1 VIRRSIGSP
10 ALYALVY
17 ASTASAIYFS
27 LGVVAEHALGLTPVV
42 YLAAGVF
49 FGMTTMTYVEGASL
63 HTEARGGSTI
73 FARYAFNEL
82 VSFIAGWAM
91 LLDYV
96 ILVAITALT
105 ATNYL
110 AGFWAPLGRGTL
122 EVVIAIGLVAWAA
135 VVNVRGVSVAFL
147 DRRGA
152 LAFFDL
158 GLQLLVIV
166 LGLLLLFDGQALL
179 DVLGGEGGTP
189 SASELAYGFTIA
201 SVAFVGLEA
210 ASGLAGEIKVSRRG
224 LRQLVTAGSV
234 TTGLTFLGMATIAI
248 VALPPVAGSTPLGE
262 RYVDAPVIGIVD
274 QFDQAW
280 LADGMRALVG
290 GLAAA
295 TLFAACIGAML
306 GLSRLGF
313 ALATNRQIP
322 SLVGRLHP
330 ERGTPYVLIGL
341 AALLAAGL
349 VIPGDL
355 GFLLGIYA
363 FGAFLA
369 FTIAHASV
377 TMLRYRDPDRF
388 RPYAM
393 PFSVKLGRGRLPL
406 PAVTGAVIAALSWL
420 TIVLQHEGA
429 RYVGLTWM
437 AFGIALYVIYRTT
450 ESKPLLKRVT
460 VPESALRA
468 ERAPEV
474 EYGSILVPIFGREL
488 DDDIMQTAGRLA
500 GDPDDEGG
508 EGGAVIEA
516 LWVFEI
522 PISLPLDA
530 PIPEAQLKRASEAL
544 GHAKRVGEEYEG
556 VEVATAKVRARRTG
570 QAIVEEARRRGVE
583 AIVLAAEEPSRIR
596 GGPVLGGRG
605 APLDNYVGDITKY
618 VVERAPCR
626 IILTAPPGPGAE
638 GRERLRHPGPVT

>member
-1 VIRRSIGSP
+1 MIRRSIGSP

-27 LGVVAEHALGLTPVV
+27 LGVVADHALGLTPIV
-42 YLAAGVF
+42 YLAAGAF
-49 FGMTTMTYVEGASL
+49 FMATTMTYVEGASL

-96 ILVAITALT
+96 ILIAITALT

-110 AGFWAPLGRGTL
+110 AAFWAPLGRGTVEAVL
-122 EVVIAIGLVAWAA
+122 AVGLVVWAA
-135 VVNVRGVSVAFL
+135 AANVRGISVGFL
-147 DRRGA
+147 ERRGN
-152 LAFFDL
+152 LAVFDL
-158 GLQLLVIV
+158 ALQVLVVV
-166 LGLLLLFDGQALL
+166 LGLALLFDGNVLL
-179 DVLGGEGGTP
+179 DLLGGQGGSP
-189 SASELAYGFTIA
+189 SWSELAYGFTVA

-210 ASGLAGEIKVSRRG
+210 ASGLAGEISVSRRG
-224 LRQLVTAGSV
+224 LKRLVTAGTI
-234 TTGLTFLGMATIAI
+234 TTVITFLGMATIAI
-248 VALPPVAGSTPLGE
+248 LALPPVMGATPLGD
-262 RYVDAPVIGIVD
+262 RYVDAPVIGVVD
-274 QFDQAW
+274 QFPHVW
-280 LADGMRALVG
+280 IADSLRLIVG
-290 GLAAA
+290 GLAAL
-295 TLFAACIGAML
+295 TLFAGCIGAML

-322 SLVGRLHP
+322 SAVGRLHH
-330 ERGTPYVLIGL
+330 ERGTPYMLIGM
-341 AALLAAGL
+341 AALLAIGL

-355 GFLLGIYA
+355 ELLLGIYA

-377 TMLRYRDPDRF
+377 AVLRYRDPSRF

-393 PFSVKLGRGRLPL
+393 PFSVGFRGGRLPL
-406 PAVTGAVIAALSWL
+406 PAVIGAVVAGGSWI
-420 TIVLQHEGA
+420 TILLQHSGA
-429 RYVGLTWM
+429 RIVGLAWM
-437 AFGIALYVIYRTT
+437 AFGIVLYVVYRTT
-450 ESKPLLKRVT
+450 EGKPLLKRVT

-488 DDDIMQTAGRLA
+488 DDDIVQTAGRLA
-500 GDPDDEGG
+500 GDPDDDEG

-530 PIPEAQLKRASEAL
+530 PIPEAQLQRASAAL
-544 GHAKRVGEEYEG
+544 ARAKQVGEEYEG
-556 VEVATAKVRARRTG
+556 VEVATAKVRARRAG

-583 AIVLAAEEPSRIR
+583 AIITAAEEPSRIR

-605 APLDNYVGDITKY
+605 VPMDNYVGDVTKY
-618 VVERAPCR
+618 VVQHAPCR
-626 IILTAPPGPGAE
+626 VILTAPPGPGAE
-638 GRERLRHPGPVT
+638 GRERLRKPGPVR